1 MVWEPDGK
9 CGLKIEEIKSS
20 RHHVY
25 GVIGNKEN
33 SIIGNIENSKIENTV
48 KLSFTRWQNYHQLIF
63 IYFCLFLY
71 VFLFKVD
78 LYLVL
83 TTNIVL

>member
-33 SIIGNIENSKIENTV
+33 SIIGNIENSKIENTI
-48 KLSFTRWQNYHQLIF
+48 KLSFTKWQN
-63 IYFCLFLY
+63 
-71 VFLFKVD
+71 
-78 LYLVL
+78 
-83 TTNIVL
+83 